1 MHFRGDWKLA
11 YMIVLFDDRVLL
23 KPIKPRLNDCGENER
38 EMRLDIWTK
47 KIENM
52 HTENS
57 VMKSVNSRM
66 YN

>member
-1 MHFRGDWKLA
+1 
-11 YMIVLFDDRVLL
+11 MIVLFDDRVLL